1 MKSFITFCREAYL
14 PPTKEVDSLPKD
26 VPMYPSTGPG
36 RTGVE
41 SLPVGVPLYIGDGKP
56 VKRPKKS
63 LDSLDLNT
71 NSKSNVPST
80 PVIQKLNTSD
90 QNVKDTPDLNLNQE
104 KIGKYATKYYMK

>member
-1 MKSFITFCREAYL
+1 MKSFITFFREAYL
-14 PPTKEVDSLPKD
+14 PPTGSTASFDVNSLP
-26 VPMYPSTGPG
+26 
-36 RTGVE
+36 TGV
-41 SLPVGVPLYIGDGKP
+41 PIYIGDGKP
-56 VKRPKKS
+56 VKSPKKS

-90 QNVKDTPDLNLNQE
+90 QNVKDTLDLNLNQE